1 MKTTEPV
8 VVCVDGALFV
18 VDSRLQVAKSKFS
31 LVFDS
36 STGKLE
42 TYVTKIFQKNAVAVE
57 DIDQINCA
65 MQRYC
70 SWLSSTH
77 VSFWKEKRREL
88 MARVEVDLAEERKQT
103 QLEQTLKEPYKI
115 AQPNEYLA
123 RGESYLFRW
132 HHSDFPYDDDS

>member
-18 VDSRLQVAKSKFS
+18 VDSRLQVARSKFS
-31 LVFDS
+31 LVFDA
-36 STGKLE
+36 STGTLE
-42 TYVTKIFQKNAVAVE
+42 IYDTKIFQKNAVAVE
-57 DIDQINCA
+57 DTDQINCA
-65 MQRYC
+65 MRRYC
-70 SWLSSTH
+70 SWLNSAH

-103 QLEQTLKEPYKI
+103 QLEQALKEPYKI